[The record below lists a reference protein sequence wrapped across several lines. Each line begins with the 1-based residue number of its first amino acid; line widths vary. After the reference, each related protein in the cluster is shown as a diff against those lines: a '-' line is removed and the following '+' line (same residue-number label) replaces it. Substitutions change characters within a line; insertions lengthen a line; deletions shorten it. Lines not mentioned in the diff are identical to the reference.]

1 MNQLFSERFKSAR
14 LLNGLSL
21 QDLADKLNNQISR
34 QALHKY
40 EKGEVIPNSEMLN
53 LLCTAMGVRPDFFF
67 RETTV
72 QLGNI
77 EFRKLGKLPAKEE
90 NKMIEETKDYISR
103 YLELEEIIGF
113 ESEYINPLAGFSIV
127 ETFEDVEEAAQKLR
141 LEWNLGTNAIAN
153 AVELLEDNHIKVIE
167 IEAGDEFDGMQT
179 MVNGKFPLIAINI
192 SRVKNGDRKRFTVF
206 HELGHLVLPIKKDL
220 PEKQKEILCHQF
232 AGSMLFHESAI
243 KKELGIKR
251 QKLLINELGALK
263 KEYGIS
269 IQAIVKRAKELDII
283 TNSYYKQFFGYI
295 VQMGWK
301 IDEPFNYQGNEKSQ
315 RFDQLIYRALAEEL
329 ISISKA
335 ASLKN
340 MKLTDFKT
348 QSLNVS

>member
-53 LLCTAMGVRPDFFF
+53 LLCSVMGVRPDFFF

-72 QLGNI
+72 QLGDI
-77 EFRKLGKLPAKEE
+77 EFRKLRKLPAKEE
-90 NKMIEETKDYISR
+90 NKIIEETKDYISR

-113 ESEYINPLAGFSIV
+113 ESEYINPLAGFSTV
-127 ETFEDVEEAAQKLR
+127 ETFKDVEEAAQKLR
-141 LEWNLGTNAIAN
+141 LEWSLGTNAIAN

-179 MVNGKFPLIAINI
+179 MVNRKFPLIAINI
-192 SRVKNGDRKRFTVF
+192 SRVKKGDRKRFTVF

-232 AGSMLFHESAI
+232 AGSMLFHESSI

-263 KEYGIS
+263 QEYGIS

-301 IDEPFNYQGNEKSQ
+301 IDEPFDYQGNEKSQ

-340 MKLTDFKT
+340 MKLTDFKS

>member
-40 EKGEVIPNSEMLN
+40 AKGEVIPNSEMLN

-72 QLGNI
+72 QLGDI
-77 EFRKLGKLPAKEE
+77 EFRKLDKLPAKEE
-90 NKMIEETKDYISR
+90 NKIIEETKDYISR

-113 ESEYINPLAGFSIV
+113 DSEYINPLAGFPIV
-127 ETFEDVEEAAQKLR
+127 ETFEDVERATQKLR
-141 LEWNLGTNAIAN
+141 SVWNLGTNAIAN
-153 AVELLEDNHIKVIE
+153 TVELLEDNHIKVIE
-167 IEAGDEFDGMQT
+167 IEAGDGFDGMQT
-179 MVNGKFPLIAINI
+179 IVNKKFPVIAINT
-192 SRVKNGDRKRFTVF
+192 SRVKKGDRKRFTVL

-220 PEKQKEILCHQF
+220 SEKQKEILCHQF

-263 KEYGIS
+263 QEYGIS
-269 IQAIVKRAKELDII
+269 IQAIVMRAKALDII
-283 TNSYYKQFFGYI
+283 SNSYYRQFFGYI

-301 IDEPFNYQGNEKSQ
+301 IDEPFDYSGNEKSR
-315 RFDQLIYRALAEEL
+315 RFDQLLYRALAEEL